1 MKIIF
6 GIIAAAQVL
15 FLFVSANKFSA
26 QSGTK
31 SKAKKML
38 LAEGLLNDYQK
49 FYNKADKFRSI
60 AYKINEIFL
69 KFFGLNIFR
78 WKWS

>member
-1 MKIIF
+1 MIF

-15 FLFVSANKFSA
+15 LLISANKFSS

-38 LAEGLLNDYQK
+38 LAEGLLNDYQN

-60 AYKINEIFL
+60 ENKN
-69 KFFGLNIFR
+69 N
-78 WKWS
+78 